1 MTKPSES
8 GTTEVASILPKVS
21 IEGYFKITST
31 DTRSGT
37 ETVEYEGSNAVH
49 PRNFSLL
56 IAKAI
61 AGIPDQAI
69 GELVLGNGGS
79 VIAADSSITYNPLR
93 VSDSNASLYNQTY
106 QVALTGASAVSV
118 YQGSVGTSSVVMCN
132 ATIPASIPYDQLPS
146 EDVPEASFSND
157 YAFDEIGLKTI
168 DGKLLTHKV
177 FSPILKTAQKE
188 IKFVYAI
195 TITVS

>member
-1 MTKPSES
+1 MTHLSES
-8 GTTEVASILPKVS
+8 GSPETSFIIPEVSV
-21 IEGYFKITST
+21 EGYFKITST
-31 DTRSGT
+31 DVVSGV
-37 ETVEYEGSNAVH
+37 ETVEYEGENAVH

-61 AGIPDQAI
+61 AGIPEQAI

-106 QVALTGASAVSV
+106 EVSLTGASAVSV

-132 ATIPASIPYDQLPS
+132 ATIPASLPYNQLPS

-188 IKFVYAI
+188 MKFVYAI